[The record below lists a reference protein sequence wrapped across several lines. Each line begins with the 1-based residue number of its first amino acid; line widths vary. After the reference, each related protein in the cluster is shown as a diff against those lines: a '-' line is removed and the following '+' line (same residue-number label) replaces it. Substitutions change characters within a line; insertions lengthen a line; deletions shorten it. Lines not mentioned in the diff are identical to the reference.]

1 MKYSIIL
8 SMANEITNSDKKL
21 TSNAIKIKKSYDQ
34 LLVESAK
41 MYPKVDQRLLLDILR
56 FETTYKDW
64 EGSVMLKIVYP
75 AEGIDLEKKKDWMYS
90 RYERVPSIEEKRTLR
105 LKLIRMYL
113 ADVENLLNDDPDI
126 EYVTGSA
133 TLTPTDA
140 YST

>member
-21 TSNAIKIKKSYDQ
+21 TSNAIKIKKSYNE

-75 AEGIDLEKKKDWMYS
+75 AEGIDLEKKKDWMHS

>member
-1 MKYSIIL
+1 
-8 SMANEITNSDKKL
+8 MANEITKSDKKL
-21 TSNAIKIKKSYDQ
+21 SSNASKLEKRYNE

-41 MYPKVDQRLLLDILR
+41 LYPRVDQRLLLDILR

-75 AEGIDLEKKKDWMYS
+75 AEGVDVEKKKDWLYS

-113 ADVENLLNDDPDI
+113 DDIESLLNDDLDI
-126 EYVTGSA
+126 EYITGSA

-140 YST
+140 YSA

>member
-1 MKYSIIL
+1 MS
-8 SMANEITNSDKKL
+8 NEITKSDEKL
-21 TSNAIKIKKSYDQ
+21 STNAIKIKKSYNN
-34 LLVESAK
+34 LLVESAR

-75 AEGIDLEKKKDWMYS
+75 AEGINLEKKKDWMYS

-113 ADVENLLNDDPDI
+113 ADIERLLNDDPDI
-126 EYVTGSA
+126 EYITGSA

-140 YST
+140 YSA

>member
-21 TSNAIKIKKSYDQ
+21 TSNAIKIKKSYNE

>member
-1 MKYSIIL
+1 MT
-8 SMANEITNSDKKL
+8 NEITKSDEKL
-21 TSNAIKIKKSYDQ
+21 SSNAMKIKKSYNE

-41 MYPKVDQRLLLDILR
+41 LYPKVDQKLLLDILR

-75 AEGIDLEKKKDWMYS
+75 AEGVDLHKKKDWIYS
-90 RYERVPSIEEKRTLR
+90 RYERVPSVEEKRTLR
-105 LKLIRMYL
+105 VKLIRMYL
-113 ADVENLLNDDPDI
+113 SDLESLLDDDKDI

-140 YST
+140 YSA

>member
-1 MKYSIIL
+1 MI
-8 SMANEITNSDKKL
+8 NEITKSDKNL
-21 TSNAIKIKKSYDQ
+21 SSNAIKIKKRYDE
-34 LLVESAK
+34 LLVESAR

-75 AEGIDLEKKKDWMYS
+75 AEGVDLEKKKDWMYL

-113 ADVENLLNDDPDI
+113 ADIERLLNDDPDI

-140 YST
+140 YSA

>member
-1 MKYSIIL
+1 
-8 SMANEITNSDKKL
+8 MANEITNSDKKL
-21 TSNAIKIKKSYDQ
+21 TSNAIKFKKSYNE

>member
-1 MKYSIIL
+1 MI
-8 SMANEITNSDKKL
+8 NEITKSDKNL
-21 TSNAIKIKKSYDQ
+21 SSNAIKIKKRYDE
-34 LLVESAK
+34 LLVESAR

-75 AEGIDLEKKKDWMYS
+75 AEGVDLEKKKDWMYL

-113 ADVENLLNDDPDI
+113 ADIERLLNDDPDI

-133 TLTPTDA
+133 TLTPADA
-140 YST
+140 YSA